1 MKGACSVKKD
11 DVLQLRVAPA
21 AEIRRDVRKN
31 LPWVLGFLIVT
42 VAYVLLSSAL
52 IRAFENGWTFLHA
65 CYFTVINMT
74 TVGFGDV
81 VPLTHGGK
89 VIAGIN
95 AFAGLLLFGILVA
108 VLSLALQPSGWS
120 ATLLPSESSRDS
132 VRNAPHGETDER
144 ATPVENGVADF
155 LEGLAK
161 VVRAAKDRNEV
172 VSQDGR
178 ARIRILADGHSPH
191 FVEVY
196 VDVRA
201 G

>member
-1 MKGACSVKKD
+1 MKND

-21 AEIRRDVRKN
+21 AEVKRDVLKN
-31 LPWVLGFLIVT
+31 FPWVLGLLVVT
-42 VAYVLLSSAL
+42 AAYVLFSSAL
-52 IRAFENGWTFLHA
+52 IRAFESGWTFLHA

-81 VPLTHGGK
+81 VPLTYEGK

-108 VLSLALQPSGWS
+108 VLALALQPSGWS
-120 ATLLPSESSRDS
+120 ATLTPFKSSDDSERDARPEESREGS
-132 VRNAPHGETDER
+132 AQIK
-144 ATPVENGVADF
+144 NGVADF

-161 VVRAAKDRNEV
+161 VVRATEEEKEA
-172 VSQDGR
+172 VSKEGR
-178 ARIRILADGHSPH
+178 SIIRVFTHGGSPD